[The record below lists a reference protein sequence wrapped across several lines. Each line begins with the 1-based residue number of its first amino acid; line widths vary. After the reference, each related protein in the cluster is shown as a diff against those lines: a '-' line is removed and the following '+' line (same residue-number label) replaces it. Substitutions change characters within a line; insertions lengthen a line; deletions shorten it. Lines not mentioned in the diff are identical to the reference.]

1 MAEMIG
7 GAVISEVLTQLIEVA
22 KKFKN
27 FKPLS
32 KDLKSTMERL
42 VPLAE
47 TIDHLQNKL
56 NLDVGELKGLKETI
70 ERAEIA
76 VREYR
81 DVPGLRRYKRTRE
94 IEQVNKD
101 LQKYCQ
107 IDIQLL
113 LLRNQLQST
122 EASNNNFQNINQKLD
137 QLSAPAPAFRQ
148 LCSVPVLEKVPV
160 GFALPLLELKKKLLD
175 AAVVRLVV
183 SAPPGCGKTTLVTHL
198 CHDQDIKRKFK
209 HIFFSVVSSTPNFR
223 VIVHD
228 LLHHNGYQ
236 APALNNDTQAANGLR
251 KMLEELEGKDEI
263 LLVLDDVWSASESF
277 LENFPMDIPNLKILV
292 TSRFDSLD
300 FGDTFKLKP
309 LKKEDAKTLLIQY
322 ASRPGQASDVEYQ
335 DLLQKILEQCD
346 GFPLLIKV
354 IGGSLKK
361 KSLVQWKGQVLSW
374 STGGS
379 VLDNPSPEVIDRLK
393 PSFDALDSNLKQ
405 CFLDMDLASHNL
417 LDLVPLRKKEHE
429 DGFYNDFSV
438 TQHDILREL
447 AIRQNKSEAVL
458 ERKRLT
464 MEIRE
469 DRFPDWC
476 LNPIHPLVVNASLLS
491 IFTDNAFSSPWFEM
505 DCPNVEALVL
515 NISSSNYAL
524 PSFIATMK
532 KLKVVIIINHGL
544 GLATL
549 TNLSC
554 LSSLPK
560 LKRIRFEKVSIAFPD
575 ILQLQSLKKLSFFM
589 CCFGEVSHDENETD
603 VSKAQSSLQEIDID
617 DCFDLEELP
626 NWISEAV
633 SLEKLSITNCYRL
646 YILPEAIGNLSKLE
660 LLRLRYCINLTEL
673 PETTARL
680 SNLQFLD
687 ISYCLGLRKL
697 PLEIGRLQKLK
708 KISMQECWKCKLP
721 YSVRKLENLEVKCS
735 EKTASLW
742 QGLKPKMKKLRVQV
756 EEIEHYL
763 KLLYY
768 GLKLH
773 FASSSE

>member
-405 CFLDMDLASHNL
+405 CFLDMGLFLEDQKIHKIILSLKYLEDLASHNL

-491 IFTDNAFSSPWFEM
+491 IFT
-505 DCPNVEALVL
+505 
-515 NISSSNYAL
+515 
-524 PSFIATMK
+524 
-532 KLKVVIIINHGL
+532 
-544 GLATL
+544 
-549 TNLSC
+549 
-554 LSSLPK
+554 
-560 LKRIRFEKVSIAFPD
+560 
-575 ILQLQSLKKLSFFM
+575 
-589 CCFGEVSHDENETD
+589 
-603 VSKAQSSLQEIDID
+603 
-617 DCFDLEELP
+617 
-626 NWISEAV
+626 
-633 SLEKLSITNCYRL
+633 
-646 YILPEAIGNLSKLE
+646 
-660 LLRLRYCINLTEL
+660 
-673 PETTARL
+673 
-680 SNLQFLD
+680 
-687 ISYCLGLRKL
+687 GLRKL